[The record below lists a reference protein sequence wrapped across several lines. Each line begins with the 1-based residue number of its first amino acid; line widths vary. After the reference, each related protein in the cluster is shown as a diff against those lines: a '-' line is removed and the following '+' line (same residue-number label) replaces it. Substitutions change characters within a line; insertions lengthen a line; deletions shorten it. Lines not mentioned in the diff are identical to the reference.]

1 MAPTAAHVIATG
13 LAKTAAVAIWA
24 PAERI
29 ISGTQLLTNQLN
41 GVGGDKYYV
50 PGSVLRVSVD
60 NTNPI
65 AHGFEKELDVFFDNN
80 PVFKLNA
87 DAASKG
93 VKPVTKKLGPS
104 RRGRAPR
111 TSR

>member
-1 MAPTAAHVIATG
+1 M
-13 LAKTAAVAIWA
+13 LF
-24 PAERI
+24 R
-29 ISGTQLLTNQLN
+29 S
-41 GVGGDKYYV
+41 
-50 PGSVLRVSVD
+50 VSVD

-93 VKPVTKKLGPS
+93 VKPVAWFNSPS
-104 RRGRAPR
+104 PLRSGWAWGASYLDKGVEIIDATVGQGKVYLFAPEITFR
-111 TSR
+111 SQPHGTFKFLFNAMYLAGAK